1 MRGWKDEM
9 SSKLMHEKGDFHIG
23 AGKKDET
30 KKKTEWTHVICGS
43 IYIIFV
49 PYTFDDFQ

>member
-23 AGKKDET
+23 AGKKDEKKN
-30 KKKTEWTHVICGS
+30 KKKKRLD
-43 IYIIFV
+43 
-49 PYTFDDFQ
+49 PRDMRQ